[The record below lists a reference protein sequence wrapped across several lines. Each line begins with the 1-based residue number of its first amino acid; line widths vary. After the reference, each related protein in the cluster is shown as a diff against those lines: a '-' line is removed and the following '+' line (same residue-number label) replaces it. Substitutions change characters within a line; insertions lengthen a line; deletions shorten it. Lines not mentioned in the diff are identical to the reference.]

1 MTRTQLAILFFFQ
14 FAFIL
19 AFIRAVG
26 YLVKQVGQ
34 PQVIGEMIAGV
45 LMGPSLL
52 GLIFPEWQASLFP
65 KESVTILYVVSQLG
79 LVLYMFV
86 IGAEF
91 DIELIRSR
99 KRHAAL
105 VSITGIVAPFFLG
118 GVLAY
123 YLIGDDRLFGE
134 KVTLTEAV
142 LFMGSAMSVTALPMM
157 ARILYERGLT
167 KTSMGTLALAA
178 STIDDAAAWCM
189 LAIVLASF
197 SGDSSLAVLAIGGG
211 VLYGFVVL
219 LVIGPLLKR
228 YVAPIIER
236 KQEMSPGMFTFLMM
250 LLMLGAWYTDYVGIY
265 AVFGAFI
272 IGIAMPRGRVTQE
285 LINKIHP
292 LSSNILLPLF
302 FIYSGLN
309 TRFDLVLDSSIL
321 GIALIV
327 LIAAC
332 LGKGVACWGAAR
344 LSGVGNKES
353 LAIATLMNARGLMEL
368 ILLNIGLERGMVT
381 PTLFTVLVLMTLVTT
396 VMVAPIFELIMRYM
410 KDPVSVPANAA
421 G

>member
-1 MTRTQLAILFFFQ
+1 
-14 FAFIL
+14 
-19 AFIRAVG
+19 
-26 YLVKQVGQ
+26 
-34 PQVIGEMIAGV
+34 
-45 LMGPSLL
+45 
-52 GLIFPEWQASLFP
+52 
-65 KESVTILYVVSQLG
+65 
-79 LVLYMFV
+79 
-86 IGAEF
+86 
-91 DIELIRSR
+91 
-99 KRHAAL
+99 
-105 VSITGIVAPFFLG
+105 
-118 GVLAY
+118 
-123 YLIGDDRLFGE
+123 
-134 KVTLTEAV
+134 
-142 LFMGSAMSVTALPMM
+142 MSVTALPMM

-197 SGDSSLAVLAIGGG
+197 SGDASLAVLAIVGG

-236 KQEMSPGMFTFLMM
+236 KQEMSPGIFAFLMA

-272 IGIAMPRGRVTQE
+272 LGIAMPRGRVTQE

-332 LGKGVACWGAAR
+332 LGNGVACWGAAR

-396 VMVAPIFELIMRYM
+396 VMVAPAFELIMRYM
-410 KDPVSVPANAA
+410 KEPASVPARAA

>member
-1 MTRTQLAILFFFQ
+1 MNRTQLAILFFFQ

-45 LMGPSLL
+45 LMGPSLF

-91 DIELIRSR
+91 DIELIRTR

-118 GVLAY
+118 GALAY
-123 YLIGDDRLFGE
+123 YLIGDDRLFGG

-142 LFMGSAMSVTALPMM
+142 LFLGSAMSVTALPMM

-197 SGDSSLAVLAIGGG
+197 SGDASLAVLAIVGG

-236 KQEMSPGMFTFLMM
+236 KQEMSPGIFAFLMA

-272 IGIAMPRGRVTQE
+272 LGIAMPRGRVTQE

-332 LGKGVACWGAAR
+332 LGNGVACWGAAR

-396 VMVAPIFELIMRYM
+396 VMVAPAFELIMRYM
-410 KDPVSVPANAA
+410 KEPASVPARAA